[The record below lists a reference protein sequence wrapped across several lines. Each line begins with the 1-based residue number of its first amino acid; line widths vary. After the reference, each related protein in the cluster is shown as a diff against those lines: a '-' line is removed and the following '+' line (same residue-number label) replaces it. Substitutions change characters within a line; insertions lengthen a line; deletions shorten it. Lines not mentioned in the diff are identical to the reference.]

1 MTLIACLDCDLLQ
14 RERAEAG
21 TGVSR
26 CCRCGAV
33 IHRAQRHS
41 MGHALALALA
51 CAQLWILANFLPLV
65 TMEIRG
71 DHLTASL
78 PRAAWALYE
87 HDMPEL
93 AALVFVTT
101 TLAPALELAA
111 MIYLLLGLRVGIPQS
126 RFALAFR
133 WVQRLRAW
141 GMIDV
146 LMLGILVALVKLSS
160 LARVAPGLGLWSFAA
175 LLVLMAALNIT
186 FNPREVWRW
195 FDERQ
200 PCTP

>member
-1 MTLIACLDCDLLQ
+1 
-14 RERAEAG
+14 
-21 TGVSR
+21 
-26 CCRCGAV
+26 
-33 IHRAQRHS
+33 
-41 MGHALALALA
+41 
-51 CAQLWILANFLPLV
+51 
-65 TMEIRG
+65 
-71 DHLTASL
+71 
-78 PRAAWALYE
+78 
-87 HDMPEL
+87 MPEL